1 MSNSLSN
8 FNQLGLK
15 LDVYLLGFNKL
26 NFDKDQKIFV
36 SKTEKEILI
45 ITLHVRTLWV
55 IAI

>member
-45 ITLHVRTLWV
+45 ITLHVRTL
-55 IAI
+55 